1 MFAPCL
7 LACTDPAI
15 RGLSKTA
22 IRRQIRGHAPASR
35 AVSHGRRRSGLTRAA
50 APDSLDQWSRP
61 SMRAPE
67 TRPDSPMPMLSRS
80 VRPAGNRHSYR
91 GYVAGTGA
99 PGRPVT
105 CQRCTGA
112 TRFPGGGSRALRGR
126 QRAPEIDVPGKLG
139 RGQPQPGRTPG
150 DDGNGD
156 TGNGRAHTGAV
167 CARDGPRPGTAGHGL
182 PGRPRRGA
190 FADTGSGQRRA
201 VAEGSAGTV
210 LGNSGCGPL
219 QASPVPGETVAGA
232 L

>member
-1 MFAPCL
+1 
-7 LACTDPAI
+7 
-15 RGLSKTA
+15 
-22 IRRQIRGHAPASR
+22 
-35 AVSHGRRRSGLTRAA
+35 
-50 APDSLDQWSRP
+50 
-61 SMRAPE
+61 
-67 TRPDSPMPMLSRS
+67 MPMLSRS

-105 CQRCTGA
+105 CQRCTGP

-139 RGQPQPGRTPG
+139 RGRPQPGRTPG

-182 PGRPRRGA
+182 PGHLT
-190 FADTGSGQRRA
+190 FADTGSGWRRA
-201 VAEGSAGTV
+201 VAEGSAGTA
-210 LGNSGCGPL
+210 LARGWSRL
-219 QASPVPGETVAGA
+219 QARRLPSCRRPAALSGGSGYSRSGDSGVSADAPLLAAGVGAGLRLAVFRAVTVMA
-232 L
+232 LLMNACASGRWAVSGVVASATW